1 MKLCMC
7 KNARAAD
14 SIGIWAFALLMRL
27 KIWSELLQG
36 NMFFAFF
43 ERDFRVWA
51 FLCKGVAGRAM
62 RGRGRMTSCVKN
74 EIESG
79 EAQVMCRVIACSIMN
94 YPFIRE

>member
-36 NMFFAFF
+36 NMFCAFLREISGSGHFF
-43 ERDFRVWA
+43 EREWQ
-51 FLCKGVAGRAM
+51 AG
-62 RGRGRMTSCVKN
+62 
-74 EIESG
+74 
-79 EAQVMCRVIACSIMN
+79 
-94 YPFIRE
+94 P